1 MHRSP
6 ALRANQAA
14 PGLCRGPLGWTRA
27 RLGDVPAE
35 NRLRPYGL
43 RVEGLEKR

>member
-6 ALRANQAA
+6 ALRAKAAA
-14 PGLCRGPLGWTRA
+14 PGTGRGPLGWTRA

-35 NRLRPYGL
+35 GRLPLWAPG
-43 RVEGLEKR
+43 